1 LCLPERSAAILFGR
15 RFLAHPEAHRPF
27 VGGDL
32 FARIGGPAAVG
43 VLVDGLYDRIENDA
57 ALQPLFSRDLT
68 GEREAHKR
76 FFSERLGGVSSYSST
91 THLPLKHRH
100 DLLPITRVLAGKWLA
115 HFHDALN
122 IAVADVDA
130 RRVIYENVRAL
141 GLALVN
147 ESEPHTA
154 LRARSHG
161 TCLRYSPPT
170 SRLNWRAGAMLP
182 PCASCWRMR
191 PMSLHRHPTLP
202 NCCCSQRSPD
212 ACQSSSFCSIR
223 ASM

>member
-1 LCLPERSAAILFGR
+1 MEHR
-15 RFLAHPEAHRPF
+15 RFLAHPEAHRAF
-27 VGGDL
+27 IGSDVL
-32 FARIGGPAAVG
+32 RRIGGTAAVEA
-43 VLVDGLYDRIENDA
+43 LIDGLYDRLETDST
-57 ALQPLFSRDLT
+57 LQPLFSRHLAN
-68 GEREAHKR
+68 GRAAQKR
-76 FFSERLGGVSSYSST
+76 FFVEWLGGESSYSST
-91 THLPLKHRH
+91 TPLPLKHRH

-115 HFHDALN
+115 HFRDALN

-130 RRVIYENVRAL
+130 RRVIYEKVRAL

-161 TCLRYSPPT
+161 TCLRYKPAPS
-170 SRLNWRAGAMLP
+170 SRLNWRAGAILP

-191 PMSLHRHPTLP
+191 PISLPRHPTLP
-202 NCCCSQRSPD
+202 NYCGSRYSPD

-223 ASM
+223 AST

>member
-1 LCLPERSAAILFGR
+1 MPQTHRVARSHQYALHGRHCWPLTQHKSRRLCLPERYAAVLFGEQMEHR

-32 FARIGGPAAVG
+32 FARIGGPAVVG
-43 VLVDGLYDRIENDA
+43 VLVHGLYDRIQNDA
-57 ALQPLFSRDLT
+57 ALRPLFSRDLT
-68 GEREAHKR
+68 GEREALKR
-76 FFSERLGGVSSYSST
+76 FFSEWLGGVSSYSST

-115 HFHDALN
+115 HFRDALN

-130 RRVIYENVRAL
+130 RRVIYEKVRAL
-141 GLALVN
+141 GSALVN

-161 TCLRYSPPT
+161 ACLRYKP
-170 SRLNWRAGAMLP
+170 AVE
-182 PCASCWRMR
+182 
-191 PMSLHRHPTLP
+191 
-202 NCCCSQRSPD
+202 
-212 ACQSSSFCSIR
+212 SIDL
-223 ASM
+223 A